1 MKSKNIYV
9 NLPVKNLQASIK
21 FFERIGFS
29 FNSDFSDET
38 GACLV
43 IGDNIFA
50 MLLTEKKFTGFT
62 NLPITD
68 AHKSTEVLIAID
80 QPSKE
85 AVNDMVEKAVQAGGK
100 IYSAPQDHGWMY
112 QKSFADPDGHKWEVF
127 WMNSN

>member
-1 MKSKNIYV
+1 M
-9 NLPVKNLQASIK
+9 QASIK